1 MHYLVDLMH
10 HGFSQTDPFCIL
22 LEENLIISMGNS
34 QSSQMVESILS
45 DLIDHFQIEDFKHL
59 DHGQFYHIFSEKN

>member
-59 DHGQFYHIFSEKN
+59 DQGQFYHIQL

>member
-1 MHYLVDLMH
+1 MHYLGDLMH
-10 HGFSQTDPFCIL
+10 HRFSQTDPFCIL

-59 DHGQFYHIFSEKN
+59 DQGQYHDF

>member
-10 HGFSQTDPFCIL
+10 HGFSQTDQFCIL
-22 LEENLIISMGNS
+22 LEENLVISMGNS

-45 DLIDHFQIEDFKHL
+45 DLIDHFQIEDFNEFRS
-59 DHGQFYHIFSEKN
+59 GSIS